1 VAACLL
7 ICIGMG
13 SQSSKEPA
21 WLWLLRPADRL
32 TFLAGGGAHSLTFLC
47 AADADCRSFD
57 LSH

>member
-1 VAACLL
+1 MAACLL

-13 SQSSKEPA
+13 SQSSSKEPA
-21 WLWLLRPADRL
+21 WLWLPRADCL
-32 TFLAGGGAHSLTFLC
+32 TFLAGGGAHRLTFLR